1 MHEDRPI
8 LDVERT
14 GERLAAMA
22 PEDVLRWTA
31 ETFGPEVAASSS
43 FQTQSVPLLH
53 MISRA
58 CPHLPVMFLDTG
70 FHFPETIAFRDRL
83 VGELGLNLQ
92 VLHCRI
98 PRDAFMRC
106 YGTLYRSDPDLCCYL
121 NKVEPLARALA
132 GKAAWVAGIRRDQT
146 AARRATRILE
156 RGGDGIYKVSPL
168 AAWASEDVIAY
179 IRRHGLPV
187 HPLTGQGY
195 PSIGCKP
202 CTRAVGPAVDSRA
215 GRWAESEKT
224 ECGIHEDFW
233 RTQGGRGPAT

>member
-1 MHEDRPI
+1 MHEDKPV

-22 PEDVLRWTA
+22 PEDVVRWTA
-31 ETFGPEVAASSS
+31 ETFGPDVAASSS

-58 CPHLPVMFLDTG
+58 CPQLPVMFLDTG

-132 GKAAWVAGIRRDQT
+132 GKAAWVAGIRRDQS
-146 AARRATRILE
+146 AARRTTRIFE

-168 AAWASEDVIAY
+168 AAWSSEDVDGY
-179 IRRHGLPV
+179 IRRYGLPV
-187 HPLTGQGY
+187 HPLTSQGY

-202 CTRAVGPAVDSRA
+202 CTRAVGPAAESRA

-224 ECGIHEDFW
+224 ECGIHEDYW

>member
-1 MHEDRPI
+1 MQEGRPD
-8 LDVERT
+8 LDVE
-14 GERLAAMA
+14 GAAQRLAAMP
-22 PEDVLRWTA
+22 PEDVLRWSV
-31 ETFGPEVAASSS
+31 ETFGPDVAASSS

-58 CPHLPVMFLDTG
+58 CPGIPVMFLDTG

-83 VGELGLNLQ
+83 VAELGLKLQ

-132 GKAAWVAGIRRDQT
+132 GKAAWIAGIRRDQT
-146 AARRATRILE
+146 ALRGSTRILG
-156 RGGDGIYKVSPL
+156 RGGDGIYKISPL
-168 AAWASEDVIAY
+168 AGWSSGDIDAY
-179 IRRHGLPV
+179 VRRHGLPV
-187 HPLTGQGY
+187 HPLTAQGY

-202 CTRAVGPAVDSRA
+202 CTRAVAPAADARS
-215 GRWAESEKT
+215 GRWAETAKT
-224 ECGIHEDFW
+224 ECGIHEEFW
-233 RTQGGRGPAT
+233 RTQGGGPAK

>member
-1 MHEDRPI
+1 MHEDKPV

-14 GERLAAMA
+14 AERLAAMA

-58 CPHLPVMFLDTG
+58 CPQLPVMFLDTG

-146 AARRATRILE
+146 AARRTTRILE

-168 AAWASEDVIAY
+168 AAWTSANVDAY
-179 IRRHGLPV
+179 IREHGLPV
-187 HPLTGQGY
+187 HPLTSHGY

-202 CTRAVGPAVDSRA
+202 CTRAIAPSADERA
-215 GRWAESEKT
+215 GRWAESDKT
-224 ECGIHEDFW
+224 ECGIHEDSW
-233 RTQGGRGPAT
+233 RSRGGSGPAT

>member
-1 MHEDRPI
+1 MHDDRPA

-14 GERLAAMA
+14 DERLAAMA
-22 PEDVLRWTA
+22 PEEVLRWA
-31 ETFGPEVAASSS
+31 SDTFGPDVAASSS

-58 CPHLPVMFLDTG
+58 CPAMPVMFLDTG

-83 VGELGLNLQ
+83 VARLGLNLQ
-92 VLHCRI
+92 VLTCRI

-132 GKAAWVAGIRRDQT
+132 GKAAWIAGIRRDQT
-146 AARRATRILE
+146 AARSATPIFG

-168 AAWASEDVIAY
+168 AAWTSANVDAY
-179 IRRHGLPV
+179 IREHGLPV
-187 HPLTGQGY
+187 HPLTSQGY

-202 CTRAVGPAVDSRA
+202 CTRAIAPSADVRA
-215 GRWAESEKT
+215 GRWAESDKT
-224 ECGIHEDFW
+224 ECGIHEDFG
-233 RTQGGRGPAT
+233 RSRGGSGPAT